1 MKKLLI
7 VGAGGFGRELYVWAS
22 QHPDCGRAWE
32 LGGFLDDNPQ
42 ALQPFGSFAQV
53 LPLAGH
59 VVDPTNLYLCGLG
72 LPPVKE
78 KLLQPLLAAGANF
91 LTFIHPRALVGDRV
105 KLGRGVILCPGAIA
119 SADII
124 LGDFVMLNLHTTV
137 GHDAS
142 VGAWSTLSAQCDV
155 TGRVQVAER
164 VFMGSRVSIIPGLSV
179 GSGATLGAGAVVIRD
194 VPAGVTVFGNPA
206 RIFINA

>member
-22 QHPDCGRAWE
+22 QHPDCGQAWE
-32 LGGFLDDNPQ
+32 LAGFLDDNPQ
-42 ALQPFGSFAQV
+42 ALQSFGSFAPV
-53 LPLAGH
+53 RPLTGH
-59 VVDPTNLYLCGLG
+59 VVDPAKLYLCGLG
-72 LPPVKE
+72 LPPVKA

-91 LTFIHPRALVGDRV
+91 LTFIHPRALVGERV
-105 KLGRGVILCPGAIA
+105 KLGHGVVLCPGVIA
-119 SADII
+119 SADIV

-142 VGAWSTLSAQCDV
+142 IGAWSTLSAHCDV
-155 TGRVQVAER
+155 TGRVQVADR
-164 VFMGSRVSIIPGLSV
+164 VFMGSRVSIIPGQSI

-206 RIFINA
+206 RVFVNA

>member
-105 KLGRGVILCPGAIA
+105 KLGRGVILCPGAIV

-124 LGDFVMLNLHTTV
+124 LGDFVMLNLHVTI

-142 VGAWSTLSAQCDV
+142 IGDWSTLSAQCDV
-155 TGRVQVAER
+155 TGRVQVADR

-194 VPAGVTVFGNPA
+194 VPAGVTVVGNPA
-206 RIFINA
+206 RVL